1 MTLTS
6 FGTKVKFGQ
15 SNAQVTA
22 TDVRSVDF
30 TGRSLSQIDC
40 TDFSHSV
47 RTYKEGIF
55 EPRTCTVVLTSYP
68 WTVDNGLL
76 SINWGG
82 ATDSD
87 SALVY
92 TEYGNHHVTDIQISA
107 GLDAVIEYTYTFTEG
122 V

>member
-6 FGTKVKFGQ
+6 FGTKVRFGAATA
-15 SNAQVTA
+15 SN
-22 TDVRSVDF
+22 VRSVDF

-68 WTVDNGLL
+68 WTEDSAAL

-82 ATDSD
+82 ETDAGGAD
-87 SALVY
+87 VFIN
-92 TEYGNHHVTDIQISA
+92 YGNHHVTDIQISA